1 MDFIFK
7 EIFMDTIARNI
18 KNLRLKNGISQQ
30 SLANGTGISLRA
42 IQNYEQAQ
50 REPKATQLIA
60 LADFFDVS
68 LDYLVGRS
76 DER

>member
-1 MDFIFK
+1 MDK
-7 EIFMDTIARNI
+7 IASNI
-18 KNLRLKNGISQQ
+18 KTLRTELNISQLDL
-30 SLANGTGISLRA
+30 SKGTGISLRA
-42 IQNYEQAQ
+42 IQYYEQAL

-76 DER
+76 DKRN

>member
-1 MDFIFK
+1 MNNFPERLK
-7 EIFMDTIARNI
+7 S
-18 KNLRLKNGISQQ
+18 LRLEAGLSQPK
-30 SLANGTGISLRA
+30 LAEQTGISPSA
-42 IQNYEQAQ
+42 VQSYELNR
-50 REPKATQLIA
+50 REAKTTQLIA

>member
-1 MDFIFK
+1 MDK
-7 EIFMDTIARNI
+7 IASNI
-18 KNLRLKNGISQQ
+18 KALRTELNISQLDL
-30 SLANGTGISLRA
+30 SKGTGISLRA
-42 IQNYEQAQ
+42 IQNYEQAL

-76 DER
+76 DKKR